1 MCSCSSA
8 CGDVTGT
15 VLSVSKMSG
24 SVWALSLRPAS
35 KHRNYGDKGG
45 NLQNDSLY
53 TEIKTITNQS
63 LILSGVIWWWKRK
76 NFSIGTVWKKNE
88 KSIRLSM
95 CWSSMEWS
103 SMIPRRRSITFPDF
117 LKKDFFSLIFSSKPL
132 RTTQGHHLRP
142 SFAKMW
148 LSS

>member
-1 MCSCSSA
+1 MYFTDRRTHTECCRVLYNCSSLERYIKQRQHSILDYLA
-8 CGDVTGT
+8 KKHFLGRDEWAGGT
-15 VLSVSKMSG
+15 FYLNLVL
-24 SVWALSLRPAS
+24 
-35 KHRNYGDKGG
+35 YF
-45 NLQNDSLY
+45 
-53 TEIKTITNQS
+53 
-63 LILSGVIWWWKRK
+63 RK
-76 NFSIGTVWKKNE
+76 NFSIGTVWKKYE
-88 KSIRLSM
+88 KSM